1 MKSEAERRLE
11 LFLKS
16 PDASDLHATIAATR
30 ALLRAIFDPLP
41 PEPEPVKSLGQ
52 LLYEASYPNGSWSAC
67 SADTARFYE
76 SAAKDFTAAV
86 EARRPKPTVESMA
99 KAMFDGTREGHELP
113 WEQISQTRQ
122 EFWIRMA
129 RAVFPLF
136 GVEP

>member
-1 MKSEAERRLE
+1 MKSEAERRFEAFRALRTND
-11 LFLKS
+11 
-16 PDASDLHATIAATR
+16 PDDDYGR

-52 LLYEASYPNGSWSAC
+52 IASEARPGPDLSPWAKMYPGSQENWENIA
-67 SADTARFYE
+67 
-76 SAAKDFTAAV
+76 AAV
-86 EARRPKPTVESMA
+86 VKEHEARRPKPTVEFMA

-122 EFWIRMA
+122 EFWIRMT

>member
-16 PDASDLHATIAATR
+16 PDASDMHATIAATR

-76 SAAKDFTAAV
+76 SAAKDFAAAV
-86 EARRPKPTVESMA
+86 EARRPKPTYEAVA
-99 KAMFDGTREGHELP
+99 KMVGADNRDPKQSHYGTL
-113 WEQISQTRQ
+113 
-122 EFWIRMA
+122 
-129 RAVFPLF
+129 AVFALF

>member
-1 MKSEAERRLE
+1 M
-11 LFLKS
+11 
-16 PDASDLHATIAATR
+16 
-30 ALLRAIFDPLP
+30 
-41 PEPEPVKSLGQ
+41 KSLGQ

-76 SAAKDFTAAV
+76 SAAKDFAAAV
-86 EARRPKPTVESMA
+86 EARRPKPTLEFMA

-136 GVEP
+136 GVKP